1 MSILT
6 GILKRSNMLLMR
18 EQISL
23 KLSFLTTFLLCALA
37 LSLPAQKPPDSLLN
51 IVSNS
56 SGEARFKALKAL
68 GKYYKPS
75 DPAKSIEYAGE
86 ARKQARVMND
96 RSLEADAM
104 NDMAILM
111 LMMQQNRQAVL
122 LLQES
127 IRIYDSLNDGE
138 GMAKV
143 TNNLGIAWS
152 QIGSFENSLT
162 CYNRAL
168 KWYTKTKDLPKQ
180 ARVYMSLGLVYEQ
193 LMKFDQALSAHQKA
207 LEIFAGENDEQMMA
221 DAGVNLGVAF
231 KSIGNFT
238 QAEYHLKKS
247 LGFYKQH
254 HNIFG
259 MAVTTSNLAQLCKAK
274 GDFKNAFDWYR
285 KALPM
290 IRQINNTWAEAGVY
304 LDLAEIHFE
313 RAQWNEALSNLTA
326 ADKLIAPENDPG
338 LQSQIFLLYSR
349 VYDTL
354 QQNRLALNFFKRHT
368 ALKDT
373 LASAEK
379 TKAIEELNI
388 RYETEKMSA
397 ENELLRAD
405 IQVHKFRQWMLI
417 AFALAALLTAIFIT
431 GIFIRKRKQLILNK
445 IKSEQDAMKAKE
457 DMMKLSHELTAKA
470 LHMAGGAE
478 KKAVFAEKLI
488 ALVPFINQEGQTVLQ
503 SLVDEFNNPIDD
515 NLWEEVEKYF
525 EKMHPA
531 FLAKLLA
538 RFPDLTPNDRK
549 ICSMIRLNLSTKEI
563 ALMLNRSSRTIESSK
578 YQIKK
583 KLNLGDDQNL
593 TNFLISL

>member
-1 MSILT
+1 LINNYQENKVSKKKQIMKPYRTYLLLSAIMICLAHLT
-6 GILKRSNMLLMR
+6 GV
-18 EQISL
+18 
-23 KLSFLTTFLLCALA
+23 A
-37 LSLPAQKPPDSLLN
+37 AQNKADSLLL
-51 IVSNS
+51 IVKNA

-86 ARKQARVMND
+86 ARKQARAMND

-104 NDMAILM
+104 NDIAILM

-127 IRIYDSLNDGE
+127 SRIYDSLNDGE

-193 LMKFDQALSAHQKA
+193 LMKVDQALSAHQKA
-207 LEIFAGENDEQMMA
+207 LEIFAEENDERMMA

-247 LGFYKQH
+247 LGFYNQN
-254 HNIFG
+254 HNVFG
-259 MAVTTSNLAQLCKAK
+259 MAVTTSNLAQLYKAK
-274 GDFKNAFDWYR
+274 GDFQNAFDWYR

-290 IRQINNTWAEAGVY
+290 IRQINNTWAEAAVY
-304 LDLAEIHFE
+304 FDLAEIHFDK
-313 RAQWNEALSNLTA
+313 ANWNEAIINLTTA
-326 ADKLIAPENDPG
+326 EKLITPENDPG
-338 LQSQIFLLYSR
+338 LQSRIFLLYSR

-354 QQNRLALNFFKRHT
+354 QQDRLALNFFKRYN

-379 TKAIEELNI
+379 TKAIEELSI

-397 ENELLRAD
+397 ENELLKAD
-405 IQVHKFRQWMLI
+405 IRVHRFRMGMI
-417 AFALAALLTAIFIT
+417 TAFALAALLTAIILA
-431 GIFIRKRKQLILNK
+431 GIFLRKRKQLILNK
-445 IKSEQDAMKAKE
+445 IKSEQEAMEAKE
-457 DMMKLSHELTAKA
+457 DLMKMSHALTAKA
-470 LHMAGGAE
+470 LHLAGHAE
-478 KKAVFAEKLI
+478 KKAVFAEKLV
-488 ALVPFINQEGQTVLQ
+488 ALVPFINREGQTVLQ
-503 SLVDEFNNPIDD
+503 SLVDEFSKPTDD

-531 FLAKLLA
+531 FLAKLIA
-538 RFPDLTPNDRK
+538 RFPDLTTNDRK
-549 ICSMIRLNLSTKEI
+549 ICSMVRLNLSTKEI
-563 ALMLNRSSRTIESSK
+563 AHMLNRSSRTIESSK

-593 TNFLISL
+593 TTFLITL